1 MFRSL
6 KSKSLLVL
14 HFVHIKILKCIK
26 GFVTEI
32 AIVDIVVCNLK
43 CGANAFPKR
52 RGRKCRCKKGYRGN
66 PKTGCTGLSNHR
78 SMFTQTKM
86 YTCVF
91 IFISLIFWKE
101 KSILNRSINSDIK
114 SSIFTS
120 FFSTL
125 YHHLTFWLSPC
136 S

>member
-1 MFRSL
+1 M
-6 KSKSLLVL
+6 L

-32 AIVDIVVCNLK
+32 AFVDIVVCNLK

-91 IFISLIFWKE
+91 IFISYCISNECRINYGDCKRGFLSEAGMGLIIF
-101 KSILNRSINSDIK
+101 KSNQLNYNY
-114 SSIFTS
+114 FG
-120 FFSTL
+120 F
-125 YHHLTFWLSPC
+125 
-136 S
+136 